1 MHILNSLFRLKK
13 QYFAV
18 FISCFIATFLFG
30 QPLNST
36 YENTGTQHVFLL
48 GNLEKVA
55 ADSPLFQEVKGIVEG
70 TVGNKTLLFNGDF
83 IDEDGIGK
91 MPSETEKAKV
101 NSLLQLANAA
111 NQSVFV
117 PGDKEW
123 DDSEK
128 SGLEKVEALQA
139 FFNKKNQSNI
149 HIAPENGCLGPEVI
163 DIGTNLRI
171 VAINTQWWVHRFE
184 RPEEED
190 LNCPSYNETEFWDEL
205 EDAIQDSDNRNVI
218 IAAHHPILSYGQY
231 AGYALGKTH
240 LSPPV
245 IGSFVAGYHLSV
257 GGKKDLAQEEFQ
269 GFANAFLK
277 RLERYAPVIYTS
289 GHEYDLQINQ
299 LDNSYHLNSGNIQK
313 SQATA
318 KGEFTQFSQSKRGFT
333 QLSFLK
339 NGLVKAY
346 IWILQAN
353 GTFKMTH
360 EQILYQSACEDNT
373 SDENIPFNQ
382 QYNPCLE
389 LDASIPEDFPKTG
402 NAVASEAFNA
412 GKLKQLLLG
421 KLYRKSWGTPI
432 ENVPYLNLDTLH
444 GGLTPKSKGGGG
456 QTISLKFKAEDGQ
469 QFAFRLFE
477 KQPNKKIDKELRNTI
492 IVDIAEDVTAQQHPY
507 ASLAVAYYMD
517 VLGLPHS
524 QPQIYLMP
532 DHPRL
537 GAYREEFAGTYGMWE
552 VKPKKKKK
560 DRKGFR
566 DADEV
571 DTTFKMYEEMMNN
584 HFTEFD
590 TETFVLARLFDMW
603 ISDWDRHHDN
613 WKWLGYDNEEGG
625 ISYTPF
631 PKDRDKAFNLYQG
644 VYQLMDWE
652 MLDSYQARFR
662 KSYRGVKSLNNK
674 ARNLDRILANDF
686 TYEDWMEVVTKFEN
700 LMTDEVIRAGL
711 QQFPGDTYEKSAP
724 EIERLLKI
732 RRGTLRDAT
741 NQLYAHLS
749 REVTVIGTNK
759 REIFEINRLE
769 DGQVV
774 LQVFGLNEKEKKEKI
789 LYQRTF
795 QPSET
800 KAINLY
806 GLGKKD
812 EFRISGTAKSS
823 IKVRVIGGK
832 GKDVIIDESKVKGLG
847 HQTKIYDFNRKDSLQ
862 LGTEAKLAEQNEEM
876 FFEARNIHND
886 NAFFLLPAVSYNVD
900 DGLGI
905 GLNFDRTI
913 QKFGKP
919 DFGIKYNLALEAST
933 NNNYSLNL
941 GVTFRE
947 TVKKWD
953 LWLNVLAAY
962 PYNLHRFYYGLSNE
976 TKLSDEEFETGYYRN
991 ETTILGG
998 KIGLRRRFWKKSQVL
1013 LSSKYEY
1020 LKVEED
1026 PESDQDASIYR
1037 DLEPEGLGK
1046 SNFLGV
1052 DVDVNIDLRD
1062 DTNFPTRGAQF
1073 KMQSFSFLN
1082 MRGESEFGGRTN
1094 IEALLYYTVGVK
1106 TPVTLGVKFGRM
1118 MSYGQV
1124 PFYYKSYL
1132 GQQSNLRGFRRNRFG
1147 GDSATYI
1154 NTDLR
1159 WHLGT
1164 VWTRVLP
1171 LRFGVYGLFDTG
1183 RVYAE
1188 GESSDKW
1195 HYSFGGGAYLIP
1207 YTDSFNLNFF
1217 LAQPDEGTALFNFRV
1232 GFFLR

>member
-1 MHILNSLFRLKK
+1 MHISILLYSLKK
-13 QYFAV
+13 QYIALVVLYCFAT
-18 FISCFIATFLFG
+18 SLFG
-30 QPLNST
+30 QSLNSIH
-36 YENTGTQHVFLL
+36 ENTNTQHVFLL
-48 GNLEKVA
+48 GNLEEVA
-55 ADSPLFQEVKGIVEG
+55 ANSPVFLELKNIIGGEVGD
-70 TVGNKTLLFNGDF
+70 KTLLFNGDF
-83 IDEDGIGK
+83 IDEEGIGK
-91 MPSETEKAKV
+91 TLTETEKAKI
-101 NSLLQLANAA
+101 NGLLQLANSA

-117 PGDKEW
+117 PGDREW
-123 DDSEK
+123 DNGGK
-128 SGLEKVEALQA
+128 SGLKKVQALQA
-139 FFNKKNQSNI
+139 FFNEKNQDDI

-171 VAINTQWWVHRFE
+171 VAINTQWWVHRFK
-184 RPEEED
+184 RPVEED
-190 LNCPSYNETEFWDEL
+190 LDCPSYNETEFWDEL

-218 IAAHHPILSYGQY
+218 IAAHHPILSYGQS

-240 LSPPV
+240 FLPPV
-245 IGSFVAGYHLSV
+245 IGSFIAAYHLSV
-257 GGKKDLAQEEFQ
+257 GGKKDLAQEKFQVFAKEFI
-269 GFANAFLK
+269 K

-318 KGEFTQFSQSKRGFT
+318 KGKYTQFRQSKRGFT
-333 QLSFLK
+333 HLSFFK

-346 IWILQAN
+346 IWTLQAE

-360 EQILYQSACEDNT
+360 EQLLYKSPCTDNT

-382 QYNPCLE
+382 QYNPCLQ
-389 LDASIPEDFPKTG
+389 LDTSIPEDFPRSG
-402 NAVASEAFNA
+402 NAIASEAFKG

-421 KLYRKSWGTPI
+421 KLYRESWGTAI

-456 QTISLKFKAEDGQ
+456 QTISLKFKAKDGQ

-477 KQPNKKIDKELRNTI
+477 KQPNKKVDKELRNTI
-492 IVDIAEDVTAQQHPY
+492 ILDIAEDVTAQQHPY
-507 ASLAVAYYMD
+507 ASLAVAYFMD

-571 DTTFKMYEEMMNN
+571 DTTFKMYEEMMSN
-584 HFTEFD
+584 HHTEFD

-603 ISDWDRHHDN
+603 ISDWDRHQDN
-613 WKWLGYDNEEGG
+613 WKWLGYENEEGAL
-625 ISYTPF
+625 SYTPF

-674 ARNLDRILANDF
+674 ARNLDRILANEF
-686 TYEDWMEVVTKFEN
+686 TYEDWMRVVTKFEK

-711 QQFPGDTYEKSAP
+711 QQFPGETYEHSGP

-732 RRGTLRDAT
+732 RRVTLRDAAT
-741 NQLYAHLS
+741 ELYAHLS
-749 REVTVIGTNK
+749 KEVTVIGTNK
-759 REIFEINRLE
+759 REMFEINRLK
-769 DGQVV
+769 DGQVA
-774 LQVFGLNEKEKKEKI
+774 LQVFGVNKKRKKEKL

-832 GKDVIIDESKVKGLG
+832 GKDIIIDESKVSGLT
-847 HQTKIYDFNRKDSLQ
+847 HETKIYDFNHKDSLQ
-862 LGTEAKLAEQNEEM
+862 MGTEAKLVNQNREI
-876 FFEARNIHND
+876 FFEARSIHND
-886 NAFFLLPAVSYNVD
+886 NSFLFLPSASYNID
-900 DGLGI
+900 DGFGI
-905 GLNFDRTI
+905 GLSFNRTV

-919 DFGIKYNLALEAST
+919 DFGIKYNVSVQAST
-933 NNNYSLNL
+933 NSNYSLNL
-941 GVTFRE
+941 GATFRE

-953 LWLNVLAAY
+953 LWLNVLAAH

-976 TKLSDEEFETGYYRN
+976 PKLDEEEFETGYYRN
-991 ETTILGG
+991 ETTVLGG

-1013 LSSKYEY
+1013 VSSKYEY
-1020 LKVEED
+1020 LSVEED
-1026 PESDQDASIYR
+1026 PERELDPSIYR
-1037 DLEPEGLGK
+1037 DLNPEGLGK
-1046 SNFLGV
+1046 SNFLGA
-1052 DVDVNIDLRD
+1052 DIDVNIDLRD

-1073 KMQSFSFLN
+1073 KMKSYSFFN

-1094 IEALLYYTVGVK
+1094 IEALFYYTVGVK
-1106 TPVTLGVKFGRM
+1106 TPLTLGLRFGQM
-1118 MSYGQV
+1118 TSYGQV

-1132 GQQSNLRGFRRNRFG
+1132 GQQSNLRGFRRNRYG

-1159 WHLGT
+1159 LHLGT

-1171 LRFGVYGLFDTG
+1171 LRFGLYGLFDSG
-1183 RVYAE
+1183 RVYVE

-1207 YTDSFNLNFF
+1207 YADSFNLNFF
-1217 LAQPDEGTALFNFRV
+1217 LAQPDEGVALFNFRI